1 MLKSFQQPKEKSQAN
16 SMKCEV
22 YLISDAERDILD
34 IYKYITLNHSK
45 EKAEYVFNKIEEI
58 CRSLIVLP
66 DRGHIPQELER
77 IGVMNFK
84 EIHFKPYRI
93 IYEIINKKVFIHC
106 VLDGRR
112 NLQEILEHR
121 LIR

>member
-1 MLKSFQQPKEKSQAN
+1 
-16 SMKCEV
+16 MKFDLF
-22 YLISDAERDILD
+22 LISDAEKDIID
-34 IYKYITLNHSK
+34 IYKYIIFNDSK
-45 EKAEYVFNKIEEI
+45 ENAEYVFNKIEET
-58 CRSLIVLP
+58 CKSLSSLP
-66 DRGHIPQELER
+66 DRGHIPPELER
-77 IGVMNFK
+77 IGVMSFK

-112 NLQEILEHR
+112 DLQEILEHR